1 MKSLAL
7 RVKNLRVV
15 VAGKTVV
22 ESADIAIARGE
33 VGVLG
38 GANGGGKSSLVNA
51 IMGNSNYQ
59 IKEGLI
65 ELSGENITALT
76 PDERTKKGLY
86 VTWQNPVMIPGV
98 KVFSLAK
105 AMREQQGEEIKS
117 LVALKNELESKAVEV
132 GLTPQ
137 HINRSIND
145 GFSGGE
151 RKRLELLW
159 LLWSKPKVVV
169 MDEIDSGM
177 DEEGR
182 SLLVTI
188 IKKLAKQGVAFL
200 IITHYDSMIT
210 ALGAARIWGM
220 KNGRLSARE

>member
-65 ELSGENITALT
+65 ELGGENITALT

>member
-105 AMREQQGEEIKS
+105 AMREQQGEQIES

-159 LLWSKPKVVV
+159 LLWSRPKVVV

-188 IKKLAKQGVAFL
+188 IKKLTKRGVAFL

-210 ALGAARIWGM
+210 ALGAARIWEM
-220 KNGRLSARE
+220 KNGRLSARK

>member
-65 ELSGENITALT
+65 ELGGENITALT

-200 IITHYDSMIT
+200 IITHYESMIT

-220 KNGRLSARE
+220 KNGRLSARK